1 MVKLAI
7 AFAAEAM
14 DLGSTPCQVIFTA
27 SLLDVQ
33 HQKESMKPPPQW
45 ETGGSITASH
55 PDNLANMNCIILMQ
69 LQELNVVFVEKT
81 SEYCILGIWLITDLP
96 RLCFNILKSYGFLA
110 NQRN

>member
-7 AFAAEAM
+7 AFAAEAT
-14 DLGSTPCQVIFTA
+14 DSGSTPCQVIFAA

-33 HQKESMKPPPQW
+33 RQKESMKPPQW

-55 PDNLANMNCIILMQ
+55 SDNFAYMNCIILMQ
-69 LQELNVVFVEKT
+69 LQELNVLFVEKT
-81 SEYCILGIWLITDLP
+81 SEYNILGIWLITDLP
-96 RLCFNILKSYGFLA
+96 RLWFNILQSSGFLA